1 MTFTKALIGLAAAVA
16 FTGANAAAVV
26 AAPGGSLGTNPVN
39 SYFYGISGGFTNSY
53 SFSLTSASPSYTLS
67 TSFAALFSPAY
78 VSSIT
83 VTGGSFSQSVSN
95 PTTDFASFTGLTAGT
110 YTISFATTT
119 AGFGNLVGNVTATPV
134 PEAQTVA
141 LALAGVGVVSML
153 RRRRAQ
159 NA

>member
-16 FTGANAAAVV
+16 LSGANAAAVV
-26 AAPGGSLGTNPVN
+26 AAPGGTLGANPVN
-39 SYFYGISGGFTNSY
+39 SYFYGISGGFTNTY
-53 SFSLTSASPSYTLS
+53 SFSLSGSPSFNLS

-83 VTGGSFSQSVSN
+83 VAGGSFTQTVTN
-95 PTTDFASFTGLTAGT
+95 PTTDFAAFTGLTSGS

-134 PEAQTVA
+134 PEAQTIA